1 VTESGWHRIAAPAPE
16 AAATEI
22 AWLPGWGQTADSLAP
37 LARLLAA
44 RARNIVFDLPGFGRT
59 PPLVEGAGSAAYAD
73 ALIAEL
79 GPRSADRRI
88 LAGHSFGARVA
99 IQAAARHPHAVDG
112 LILIAAA
119 GLPRRRSLAWRVKAG
134 ALRMLGR
141 VAAAADRLFGTRLR
155 GAYSARLGSEDY
167 RRAGPLRATLVSVV
181 NEDLSAQAARIE
193 VPVLL
198 IYGAEDTA
206 TPPELGRRFA
216 VLFGDAELHLL
227 DGFGHLDILGN
238 GAYQCQHLIERFLGR
253 LE

>member
-99 IQAAARHPHAVDG
+99 IQAAARHPH
-112 LILIAAA
+112 
-119 GLPRRRSLAWRVKAG
+119 AG